1 MGSPIQHKILPNLFT
16 FIYEAVKRV
25 LAGACCQIWSC
36 PNSHCAS
43 MQNCVYESRHV
54 FTQPR
59 FDIRS
64 PLKTMWIS
72 IEHMSSVS
80 ELIQSQNF
88 FLSICSSYFTL
99 NTQGQHL
106 GDTDFV
112 TWTVRLSVVGCCNTV
127 SADKYYNGKGFCGHY
142 LAYPI
147 IKKYCC
153 ASCCY
158 LFSARS
164 LTHSLTHACI

>member
-1 MGSPIQHKILPNLFT
+1 MPVVKFGVVLTHIVQVCKTVFMNLGTYLHSLVLILGH
-16 FIYEAVKRV
+16 YWKQCE
-25 LAGACCQIWSC
+25 
-36 PNSHCAS
+36 
-43 MQNCVYESRHV
+43 
-54 FTQPR
+54 
-59 FDIRS
+59 S
-64 PLKTMWIS
+64 PLSTWAKSVNWFSHKT
-72 IEHMSSVS
+72 
-80 ELIQSQNF
+80 F
-88 FLSICSSYFTL
+88 FLSICSYYFTL
-99 NTQGQHL
+99 HTQGQHL
-106 GDTDFV
+106 GVTDFV
-112 TWTVRLSVVGCCNTV
+112 TWTVRLSVVGCCITV